1 MSIIDGLL
9 NLKGWTGDSCF
20 ELVLICALAAII
32 LIPLGIKL
40 SQRALTDKGKTDS
53 KTGGKS

>member
-1 MSIIDGLL
+1 MLIIDELL
-9 NLKGWTGDSCF
+9 NFKDLNGDSCF

-40 SQRALTDKGKTDS
+40 SQRALTDKVKTDN